1 MYSYQDSDDRVPVLQ
16 MNSELEHAQLELL
29 SAHCATYQLRL
40 HYSADDLARFGRRDI
55 LRKSAQAASA
65 LNDFY
70 TSIEKKIPQPAL
82 SPAISRPPNPD
93 GNNQSLTSSGLTSR
107 VQIAQAVECI
117 SSYLRQQR
125 EHYLPAALPLDNQHK
140 ARMEPYFSATLLDQ
154 IRIVELKGQRVPQPP
169 FYAEARALG
178 FDNLPEITH
187 MDSLTFV
194 DVVVFNE
201 VLNERSLFHALVHAV
216 QFQILGVER
225 YTELFVQSFLRTR
238 THFTVPLEAHA
249 FSLTSKFLRPF
260 PEKFSVDDHILNW
273 IADDRY

>member
-1 MYSYQDSDDRVPVLQ
+1 MYSYQDSDDRIPVLQ

-65 LNDFY
+65 LSDFY
-70 TSIEKKIPQPAL
+70 SSIERKIPRPAV
-82 SPAISRPPNPD
+82 SPAASGSPNAD
-93 GNNQSLTSSGLTSR
+93 GTNQSLTSSGLTSDA
-107 VQIAQAVECI
+107 QIAQAVKCV

-125 EHYLPAALPLDNQHK
+125 EHYFPAALPLDNQHK
-140 ARMEPYFSATLLDQ
+140 ARMQPHFSATLLDQ
-154 IRIVELKGQRVPQPP
+154 IRVVELKGKRVPQPP
-169 FYAEARALG
+169 FYSEARAMG

-201 VLNERSLFHALVHAV
+201 ELTERSLFHALVHAV

-249 FSLTSKFLRPF
+249 FSLTSMFQRPS
-260 PEKFSVDDHILNW
+260 PEKFCVDDHILRW
-273 IADDRY
+273 ITDDRY